1 MTNIIK
7 AVELIRS
14 FSNGSKQI
22 ITEVTCKRCAGNGV
36 LHQYRSVDNGKC
48 YECEGTGVTEQTIKV
63 NSDQK
68 VVMVNRTTQIKTIKP
83 VNDNEAMKRSMIQT
97 NEEHKA
103 RREAIK
109 RQKEEDAKL
118 LEEME
123 NDTESFSWDD

>member
-1 MTNIIK
+1 MTNTIK
-7 AVELIRS
+7 AVEVVRS
-14 FSNGSKQI
+14 FSNGSKEI

-36 LHQYRSVDNGKC
+36 LQQYRSVNNGKC

-63 NSDQK
+63 NPDQK
-68 VVMVNRTTQIKTIKP
+68 VEMVDRTTQIKTIQP
-83 VNDNEAMKRSMIQT
+83 VNDNEALRNSMIQT

-103 RREAIK
+103 RREAIR

-123 NDTESFSWDD
+123 NDTFSFSWDD